1 MPTRPTRRSPPATR
15 SSHWPGPGC
24 SIPRHR
30 PTAADT
36 LHPSPSNDPDMN
48 PLDITKDL
56 LRQTLQLGERAN
68 SLTADT
74 PLLGN
79 FPEFNSLT
87 VVSLLSTMEE
97 QLGIEVDDDEI
108 NEDLFRT
115 VGSLSNY
122 IDAKLA

>member
-1 MPTRPTRRSPPATR
+1 
-15 SSHWPGPGC
+15 
-24 SIPRHR
+24 
-30 PTAADT
+30 
-36 LHPSPSNDPDMN
+36 MN

>member
-1 MPTRPTRRSPPATR
+1 
-15 SSHWPGPGC
+15 
-24 SIPRHR
+24 
-30 PTAADT
+30 
-36 LHPSPSNDPDMN
+36 MN

-68 SLTADT
+68 GLTADT